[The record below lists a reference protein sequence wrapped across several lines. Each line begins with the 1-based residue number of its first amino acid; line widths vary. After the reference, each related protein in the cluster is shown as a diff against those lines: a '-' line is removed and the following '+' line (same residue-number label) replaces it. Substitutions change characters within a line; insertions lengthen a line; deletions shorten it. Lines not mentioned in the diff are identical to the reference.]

1 MTEKITSIEPSDH
14 HVTCIAVAAHEVNRA
29 YCQAIGEDRPLL
41 HWEEVSAEQRASC
54 IDGVRRAL
62 AGATPAESHAN
73 WLAFKTQRG
82 WVYGPKV
89 DEAAKTHPCIVEYD
103 ALPSAQKRKDAL
115 FLAIV
120 RALVTALDF
129 EGATAELAATTTNV
143 AGA

>member
-1 MTEKITSIEPSDH
+1 MEEKNEPSDH
-14 HVTCIAVAAHEVNRA
+14 HVMCIAVAAHEVNRA
-29 YCQAIGEDRPLL
+29 YCQAIGETRPLL
-41 HWEEVSAEQRASC
+41 HWEEVSAEQRASA

-89 DEAAKTHPCIVEYD
+89 DESAKTHPCIMEYD

-115 FLAIV
+115 FLATV
-120 RALVTALDF
+120 RALVTALAF
-129 EGATAELAATTTNV
+129 EGPAADLLAKTTKA